1 MNDVF
6 LLSTAV
12 LVGGFLLVVIVL
24 LKHKKLYLKYALLW
38 LLTGLVMLLLALF
51 PGILGSVFKLLKIQV
66 YSNGIFAILLF
77 FFLVIMMS
85 LTSIVSV
92 QNSKIRR
99 LTQESAI
106 LEKRVRELENEIK
119 GTKDCG

>member
-1 MNDVF
+1 MNNVF
-6 LLSTAV
+6 LLATVV
-12 LVGGFLLVVIVL
+12 LVGAFLLVVVVL

-38 LLTGLVMLLLALF
+38 MLTGLVMLLLALF
-51 PGILGSVFKLLKIQV
+51 PGILGSVFELLRIQV

-77 FFLVIMMS
+77 FFLVILMS

-99 LTQESAI
+99 LVQESAI

>member
-119 GTKDCG
+119 GTKDGG